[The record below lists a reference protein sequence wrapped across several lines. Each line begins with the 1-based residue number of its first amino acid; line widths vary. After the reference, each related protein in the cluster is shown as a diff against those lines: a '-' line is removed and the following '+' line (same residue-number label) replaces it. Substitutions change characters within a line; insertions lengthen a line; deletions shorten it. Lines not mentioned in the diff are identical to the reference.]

1 MSGKRSN
8 FVDRIHAGI
17 MGIGG
22 GGLIC
27 AYWIAFFLTDVTKPD
42 FVLNAAPDSSDHLP
56 AVYAGFESAFP
67 IADGFVAICYSL
79 AGFYLI
85 GRDAKAVLFGLIGSG
100 GLLFLA
106 LMDIY
111 FNILHGFYAPARITG
126 DLGMQIEAAI
136 NVACIAGALW
146 TIWRLWGHELRRAL

>member
-1 MSGKRSN
+1 MSGKRSH
-8 FVDRIHAGI
+8 FVDRIHAGV

-22 GGLIC
+22 GVFIC
-27 AYWIAFFLTDVTKPD
+27 AYWVAFFLTNVTKPD
-42 FVLNAAPDSSDHLP
+42 FVLNAPQVSQDHLAP
-56 AVYAGFESAFP
+56 VYMGFESAFP
-67 IADGFVAICYSL
+67 IADGFVAICLSL
-79 AGFYLI
+79 AAFYLI

-111 FNILHGFYAPARITG
+111 FNILHGFYAPTRITG

-136 NVACIAGALW
+136 NVACVAGALW
-146 TIWRLWGHELRRAL
+146 TIWRLWRHDLRCAT